1 MADIDQIIKL
11 SNHLRDEGMAVSI
24 RTSQTAYDTCEL
36 LSNMNRNT
44 LKEALRAVYV
54 KNKYDIPKFN
64 KAFDKIFQSNYK
76 KDLEKKSSSKRIP
89 QNNFKHSNKMR
100 IIKKKNTKTSV
111 NQKFKNKREMEEYMG
126 TPPLYDSE
134 DLERDGELLNKDLTK
149 INEFDPRML
158 ELCQELGRR
167 IANKRS
173 KRKSQ
178 AKTNKIDIRK
188 TIRQNLKYGGT
199 TLDLVKSRP
208 RLHKNQ
214 HLFLDDIS
222 GSCEWISTWFFML
235 MYSCQTSFKNSR
247 TFEFD
252 NKTIE
257 TTEALK
263 SKYLYEAFVNVR
275 DMRIKKAM
283 VHGTSNMYTAFKSFL
298 RQADISN
305 KTYIIILSDC
315 RDWAGPKD
323 DGVQRSVELIREM
336 SHRAKKVIILNPEDR
351 KKWDIVDS
359 CVSLYR
365 EAGAKVYEVN
375 NLNQLADFI
384 MNIH

>member
-1 MADIDQIIKL
+1 MIDVNQIVEL
-11 SNHLRDEGMAVSI
+11 SNYLRDEGVAVSI
-24 RTSQTAYDTCEL
+24 RTTQTAYDTCEL
-36 LSNMNRNT
+36 LSNENRNT
-44 LKEALRAVYV
+44 LKEALRSVYV

-64 KAFDKIFQSNYK
+64 KAFEEIFRPAFEVA
-76 KDLEKKSSSKRIP
+76 LENEASSKRVAR
-89 QNNFKHSNKMR
+89 NNFQHSNKMR
-100 IIKKKNTKTSV
+100 IIKKKDVKASV
-111 NQKFKNKREMEEYMG
+111 KQKFKNIREMEEYMG

-149 INEFDPRML
+149 INQFDPRML

-173 KRKSQ
+173 RRKAQS
-178 AKTNKIDIRK
+178 KTNKIDIRK

-199 TLDLVKSRP
+199 TIDLVKARP
-208 RLHKNQ
+208 RPHKNQ

-222 GSCEWISTWFFML
+222 GSCEWISSWFFML

-275 DMRIKKAM
+275 DMRIKKSM
-283 VHGTSNMYTAFKSFL
+283 IHGTSNMYTAFKSFM
-298 RQADISN
+298 RQADITN

-323 DGVQRSVELIREM
+323 DGIQRSVELIRQM
-336 SHRAKKVIILNPEDR
+336 SSMAKKVIILNPEDR

-365 EAGAKVYEVN
+365 EAGAQVYEVN
-375 NLNQLADFI
+375 TLNQLADFV
-384 MNIH
+384 MNMH

>member
-1 MADIDQIIKL
+1 MVDVNQIVDL
-11 SNHLRDEGMAVSI
+11 SNHLRDEGMTVSI
-24 RTSQTAYDTCEL
+24 RTTQTAYDTCEL
-36 LSNMNRNT
+36 LSHSNKKI
-44 LKEALRAVYV
+44 LKEALRSVYV
-54 KNKYDIPKFN
+54 KNKYDIPKFD
-64 KAFDKIFQSNYK
+64 KAFDKIFQSSREKSFK
-76 KDLEKKSSSKRIP
+76 KEASRNKIAR
-89 QNNFKHSNKMR
+89 NNFEHSNKMR
-100 IIKKKNTKTSV
+100 IIKKKNTKASL

-149 INEFDPRML
+149 INEFEPRML

-173 KRKSQ
+173 RREAQS
-178 AKTNKIDIRK
+178 KTNKIDIRK

-199 TLDLVKSRP
+199 TIDLVKARP
-208 RLHKNQ
+208 RPHKNQ

-222 GSCEWISTWFFML
+222 GSCEWISSWFFML

-252 NKTIE
+252 NKTVE
-257 TTEALK
+257 TTDALK

-275 DMRIKKAM
+275 DIRIKNSM
-283 VHGTSNMYTAFKSFL
+283 IHGTSNMYTAFKSFIK
-298 RQADISN
+298 QSDITN
-305 KTYIIILSDC
+305 KTYIVILSDC
-315 RDWAGPKD
+315 RDWSGPKD
-323 DGVQRSVELIREM
+323 DGVQRSVELIRQM
-336 SHRAKKVIILNPEDR
+336 SSMAKKVIILNPEDR

-365 EAGAKVYEVN
+365 DAGAQVYEVN
-375 NLNQLADFI
+375 TLNQLADFV
-384 MNIH
+384 MNMH